1 MMKQKWYMLLAWT
14 VCGLGALFYI
24 YEYLLR
30 ITPSVMEPALSA
42 HFNLTATTFGLLSS
56 IYYYAYVPM
65 QLPVGVLLDRF
76 GPRILLTFACLVCV
90 VGTFMFGSTNTY
102 WVAAVGRF
110 MVGFGSAFAFVG
122 VMKLATIW
130 LPENKMAMVAGM
142 AAALGTMGAML
153 GDNLMGKLAFNAG
166 WYKTVQMSAVVGIFL
181 TILLWFGIRE
191 HDKKVHDGGT
201 ISSLKVSMVDLLLI
215 LKNKQIWINGLFGC
229 LVYLPTTVIA
239 ELWGIPYLKAAH
251 NLTHEGADFINSVL
265 FLGFTIGAPLM
276 GFISDKLRRRK
287 IPMIV
292 GASGAAMIMMIILYV
307 PGLTE
312 GNLEILMFFLGLF
325 YSSQCIVFAVAREL
339 SPSEAGA
346 TAMAATNMIVML
358 GAMVFQPIVGRLL
371 DFSLSMHASTEGMYN
386 LTTEKLQ
393 QIYTPEDFQF
403 ALSIIPIGIIIAAIL
418 TIFLRETHAD
428 LSD

>member
-1 MMKQKWYMLLAWT
+1 MKQTRYMLLAWT
-14 VCGLGALFYI
+14 ICGLGALFYT

-65 QLPVGVLLDRF
+65 QLPVGVLLDRY
-76 GPRILLTFACLVCV
+76 GPRILLTLACIVCV
-90 VGTFMFGSTNTY
+90 IGTFMFGSTNQY
-102 WVAAVGRF
+102 WVAACGRF
-110 MVGFGSAFAFVG
+110 LVGFGSAFAFVG

-130 LPENKMAMVAGM
+130 LPEDKMAMVAGM
-142 AAALGTMGAML
+142 AAALGTIGAML
-153 GDNLMGKLAFNAG
+153 GDNLMGKLVFNAG
-166 WYKTVQMSAVVGIFL
+166 WYQTVQWSAVIGIFL
-181 TILLWFGIRE
+181 AIILWYGIRE
-191 HDKKVHDGGT
+191 HDKKDHLCGT
-201 ISSLKVSMVDLLLI
+201 ITNFRQSLIDLWII

-251 NLTHEGADFINSVL
+251 HLTHDGADFINSML
-265 FLGFTIGAPLM
+265 FLGFTVGAPLI
-276 GFISDKLRRRK
+276 GFISDKIRRRK
-287 IPMIV
+287 TPMII
-292 GASGAAMIMMIILYV
+292 GASGAALIMIIILYV

-312 GNLEILMFFLGLF
+312 GSLEILMFLLGLL

-339 SPSEAGA
+339 SPSEAAG

-358 GAMVFQPIVGRLL
+358 GAMIFQPIIGWLL
-371 DFSLSMHASTEGMYN
+371 DFSLSMHTGTEGVYQ
-386 LTTEKLQ
+386 LTAGKLQ

-403 ALSIIPIGIIIAAIL
+403 AMSIIPIGIIIAAIL
-418 TIFLRETHAD
+418 TIFLKETHAD